1 MPAVP
6 SRSRTLPLAPV
17 AVRRSIASGLGA
29 LLVSGCAESSRFGAP
44 EPVSGQG
51 RDVLALWQGTHW
63 AAAAVGLLI
72 WGLVVFAVLRYRR
85 RNDDLPSQSPEN
97 IPLEIAYTVAPL
109 VIVAVL
115 FAFTVGTEQ
124 RVSALSDD
132 PDVVVDVVGFQ
143 WSWQFDYP
151 EEGVTVVS
159 DGVRAPRMVLPVGS
173 TVRFRVSSPDV
184 NHSFWVPRFLVK
196 RDLIPGVHNEID
208 VDVVEEGEWAGR
220 CAEFCGLE
228 HYRMRFE
235 VAAVPEAEYRAWLDG
250 LRAEPAP

>member
-1 MPAVP
+1 MPPVLFP
-6 SRSRTLPLAPV
+6 SRILPHVPATL
-17 AVRRSIASGLGA
+17 RRSIVAGVGFLV
-29 LLVSGCAESSRFGAP
+29 VSGCAESSRFGAP
-44 EPVSGQG
+44 EPVSAQG
-51 RDVLALWQGTHW
+51 RDVLALWRGTHW
-63 AAAAVGLLI
+63 AAAGVGLLV
-72 WGLVVFAVLRYRR
+72 WGLVVFAILRYRR

-97 IPLEIAYTVAPL
+97 LPLEIAYTVAPL

-124 RVSALSDD
+124 RVSALAAD

-143 WSWQFDYP
+143 WSWQFEYP

-173 TVRFRVSSPDV
+173 TVRFRLSTPDV

-196 RDLIPGVHNEID
+196 RDLIAGIDNQID
-208 VDVVEEGEWAGR
+208 VDVVEEGEWIGR

-235 VAAVPEAEYRAWLDG
+235 VAAVPEADYRAWLDEQ
-250 LRAEPAP
+250 RAEPAP